1 MGEEVRACGWQL
13 VGILKR
19 NQIPFF
25 SICNSEWICL
35 GYQISVWNGRTHN
48 WGKLQRKDREEY
60 PLTEKGMKR
69 MRVVLQ
75 FPFSVIPKDL
85 MRPVWREQEVRE

>member
-1 MGEEVRACGWQL
+1 MRACGWQL
-13 VGILKR
+13 VGILKG

-60 PLTEKGMKR
+60 PLTEKGKNAGGVAISFLCNTGRFNATCLECM
-69 MRVVLQ
+69 
-75 FPFSVIPKDL
+75 
-85 MRPVWREQEVRE
+85 WREQEVRE